1 MTKPKLVAAIAFA
14 AMLALALAAAGAA
27 RAVPAFTL
35 IDSLAIN
42 DLSDDATVACGN
54 SVDGLYEPCRWTASD
69 GFRRLG
75 RSSVAANGHGGGVP
89 GLSADGNRVAST
101 IAATDLNST
110 PGLWI
115 KGSGWVETMPPLLP
129 DGGEIDQSYGSAWDL
144 SRDGTTVVGLYWRPG
159 ASDGS
164 AHAFKW
170 TAAGGLVGLGGQ
182 GHDSRANGV
191 SADGSV
197 VAGWSSQPAL
207 GNVWQPTVWDA
218 DGLTVL
224 AATDM
229 WCEAKAV
236 NDAGTI
242 VVGDSADH
250 VNYPLP
256 MITATMWKRTAA
268 GWDQFQL
275 GVLPG
280 TFGNAVGHA
289 TALAVNDDGT
299 VVAGVN
305 AYDHYNT
312 TGFIWTEEEGLMKAS
327 EYFAARGVTLPP
339 TFAIASVTAIA
350 NDGRAFAGYGTNPLD
365 WRAPPRSFVVS
376 FGSASGVPGPAAPA
390 AAPAAA
396 LVSARPNPFSP
407 ATTLGLVVSRAGP
420 VRVRILDARG
430 ACVRTLHDGELA
442 DGAHALAWDG
452 RDDRGRAVAS
462 GLYRAVCT
470 DGEGGRSARTL
481 TLVR

>member
-1 MTKPKLVAAIAFA
+1 MTKPRFA
-14 AMLALALAAAGAA
+14 GSVAAAGLSLALVLIAA
-27 RAVPAFTL
+27 GTVHAVPAFTL

-54 SVDGLYEPCRWTASD
+54 SVDGLYEPCRWTVAD
-69 GFRRLG
+69 GFVRLG
-75 RSSVAANGHGGGVP
+75 RSSVQANGHGGGVP

-129 DGGEIDQSYGSAWDL
+129 DGGEIDQGYGSAWDL
-144 SRDGTTVVGLYWRPG
+144 SRDGLTVVGLYWRPG

-197 VAGWSSQPAL
+197 VVGWSAQPAL

-218 DGLTVL
+218 SGLTVL

-250 VNYPLP
+250 VNYTLP

-268 GWDQFQL
+268 GWDQYQL

-312 TGFIWTEEEGLMKAS
+312 TGFIWTLEEGLMKAS

-376 FGSASGVPGPAAPA
+376 FGSASGVPGPVA
-390 AAPAAA
+390 
-396 LVSARPNPFSP
+396 VSAGVVSASPNPFNPS
-407 ATTLGLVVSRAGP
+407 TTIGIAVARPGP
-420 VRVRILDARG
+420 VRVEIVDARG
-430 ACVRTLHDGELA
+430 ARVRALLSGNLSV
-442 DGAHALAWDG
+442 GPHALTWDG
-452 RDDRGRAVAS
+452 RDDHGRAVAS
-462 GLYRAVCT
+462 GAYRAICT
-470 DGEGGRSARTL
+470 DGDGRITSRGLALIR
-481 TLVR
+481 